1 MKNLS
6 KFKDKVNARNLLV
19 QAMYEFSFGHN
30 SAQEIEKSFIKNFT
44 KTKVDYI
51 FFKNI
56 FRYLTKSY
64 AQLKE
69 NIYESAEF
77 ELFGIKTIEIMEENI
92 MLIALAESKF
102 KETPKT
108 IIIDESVRLAKKFG
122 GDNSYKFVNASLEK
136 ILESYK

>member
-1 MKNLS
+1 M
-6 KFKDKVNARNLLV
+6 
-19 QAMYEFSFGHN
+19 
-30 SAQEIEKSFIKNFT
+30 
-44 KTKVDYI
+44 
-51 FFKNI
+51 
-56 FRYLTKSY
+56 TKSY

>member
-30 SAQEIEKSFIKNFT
+30 SSQEIEKSFIKNFT
-44 KTKVDYI
+44 RTKVDYI

-56 FRYLTKSY
+56 FRYVTKSY
-64 AQLKE
+64 VDLRKAIQKF
-69 NIYESAEF
+69 AEL
-77 ELFGIKTIEIMEENI
+77 ELFGIKTIETMEENI
-92 MLIALAESKF
+92 MLIALAEF
-102 KETPKT
+102 EIEQTPKI

>member
-30 SAQEIEKSFIKNFT
+30 SSQEIEKSFIKNFT

-56 FRYLTKSY
+56 FRYVTKSY
-64 AQLKE
+64 VDLRKAIQKF
-69 NIYESAEF
+69 AEL
-77 ELFGIKTIEIMEENI
+77 ELFGIKTIETMEENI
-92 MLIALAESKF
+92 MLIALAEF
-102 KETPKT
+102 EIEQTPKI